1 MNFSNLEHFVRVAE
15 LLNFSKAADSL
26 YMSQPALS
34 KEIKQLESELGFQL
48 FVRESNGVSLTKAG
62 LCYYR
67 GVIAILDQH
76 RQLLSDSQ
84 ALAKSDYRVIVVGGH
99 LLNPQFMSIA
109 EGLTGI
115 INSRN
120 VPYEVQISSNDASFD
135 ANWFGTA
142 VTLSETS
149 IAPDDIDLLFNCRE
163 IEESD
168 LLTRRL
174 YNDRLLFLTSNQS
187 SPALQNAHSLSEL
200 KDFYLA
206 EATIHP
212 DYRSRI
218 REILEQAG
226 ITKLRT
232 RKKLT
237 QSMGGIVSQLAANE
251 LLVVSSSVRS
261 LIPVLELAGIVEIPI
276 EDENAYLTVVAAY
289 HEESKPILA
298 CIEALEDI
306 AEGMG
311 LWTP

>member
-67 GVIAILDQH
+67 GVITILDQH

-84 ALAKSDYRVIVVGGH
+84 ALAKSDYRIIVVGGH
-99 LLNPQFMSIA
+99 LLNPQFMSIV
-109 EGLTGI
+109 EGLVGL

-120 VPYEVQISSNDASFD
+120 VPYEVRVNSLDASFD
-135 ANWFGTA
+135 ANWFGSS
-142 VTLSETS
+142 VTLTEAS

-163 IEESD
+163 IEEST
-168 LLTRRL
+168 LFTRRL
-174 YNDRLLFLTSNQS
+174 FDDRLLFLTSKHS
-187 SPALQNAHSLSEL
+187 SLELQNARTLSEL
-200 KDFYLA
+200 KDFYLV
-206 EATIHP
+206 ETTIHP
-212 DYRSRI
+212 DHMSRV
-218 REILEQAG
+218 RDVFKQAG
-226 ITKLRT
+226 IAELKTH
-232 RKKLT
+232 KKLA
-237 QSMGGIVSQLAANE
+237 QSMGDVISHLVANE
-251 LLVVSSSVRS
+251 LLVVTSSVRS
-261 LIPVLELAGIVEIPI
+261 LIPVLELAGVVEVPI
-276 EDENAYLTVVAAY
+276 EDENAYQTIVAAY
-289 HEESKPILA
+289 HEESDQVLA